1 MHLAE
6 HVQLMAQYNESMNVK
21 IYETAATLLGEELSR
36 NQGAFFGSVIGTLNH
51 IAVGDIIWLK
61 RFSVLLQSHHELDVV
76 RAMSQPQSLDSVLC
90 STLPELYEYRKVLDK
105 TIVKLAGLLSEAELC
120 LIFNYTNSKGVTS
133 NKKLFSVLMHFFN
146 HQTHHRGQATTL
158 LSQFG
163 RDVGVTDLVAIIPNV

>member
-61 RFSVLLQSHHELDVV
+61 RFSVLLQSHHELDVEIG
-76 RAMSQPQSLDSVLC
+76 RAHV
-90 STLPELYEYRKVLDK
+90 
-105 TIVKLAGLLSEAELC
+105 
-120 LIFNYTNSKGVTS
+120 
-133 NKKLFSVLMHFFN
+133 
-146 HQTHHRGQATTL
+146 
-158 LSQFG
+158 
-163 RDVGVTDLVAIIPNV
+163 